1 MFATISEWHDEAG
14 GGKTFCLSVFLEVLE
29 LGSFSTCHALHP
41 PASIRYATF
50 YAPFYATQ
58 KSEPF
63 WRRRNA
69 KRIRTCGGQREQWVD
84 ST

>member
-1 MFATISEWHDEAG
+1 MFATISEWHVEAG

-29 LGSFSTCHALHP
+29 LGSFSTCHSLHP

-50 YAPFYATQ
+50 YAPFDATQ
-58 KSEPF
+58 KSELF

-69 KRIRTCGGQREQWVD
+69 KRIRTCGGQRERWVD
-84 ST
+84 SM